1 MATLNKCL
9 LVFTS
14 AQLTTVATILSN
26 MFSQKQPLI
35 IMKALQCTKNKCG
48 MR

>member
-1 MATLNKCL
+1 
-9 LVFTS
+9 
-14 AQLTTVATILSN
+14 
-26 MFSQKQPLI
+26 MFSQKQPLN